1 MRRKSRTRCR
11 TCSTCSSPQHRQ
23 QLKLARS
30 LTYAPPTPWVPAPN
44 ILTRTP
50 TGYTRLQRLEE
61 RMLAAQERREA
72 LQGEKRERQAAIFAK
87 PAKPRSRSPARG
99 VGGGGRYG
107 GGSATDWNA
116 NLRSTV
122 HKTVSSGVAG
132 AVFRA
137 GSSPKR
143 AVGSGRGF

>member
-1 MRRKSRTRCR
+1 
-11 TCSTCSSPQHRQ
+11 
-23 QLKLARS
+23 
-30 LTYAPPTPWVPAPN
+30 
-44 ILTRTP
+44 
-50 TGYTRLQRLEE
+50 
-61 RMLAAQERREA
+61 MLAAQERREA

-87 PAKPRSRSPARG
+87 PAKPRSRSPARVG
-99 VGGGGRYG
+99 GGGGRYG